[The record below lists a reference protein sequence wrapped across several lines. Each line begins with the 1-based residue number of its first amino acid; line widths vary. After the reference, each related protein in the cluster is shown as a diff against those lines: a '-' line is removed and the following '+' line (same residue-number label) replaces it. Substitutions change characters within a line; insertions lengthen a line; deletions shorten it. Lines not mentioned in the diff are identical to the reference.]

1 MNVTSRLPRLKRVLS
16 LFGAAV
22 LLAGCSV
29 LDKPTRSAVFDF
41 GPGAAPVVATTTD
54 VARLP
59 VALAEVDAAS
69 AFDSTAVLYRLAYAD
84 AQQLQPY
91 AQARWSMP
99 PAQLLRQRLRQSLT
113 QQTTVTREGEVAQQR
128 PMVLRLELDEFSQM
142 FDAPG
147 KSVGQVRV
155 HATVVQASATGERL
169 VAQRGFAAQRPAPSP
184 DAAGGVR
191 ALTAATDAVVM
202 DIAQW
207 MGTLK

>member
-1 MNVTSRLPRLKRVLS
+1 MNATSRLSRLPRVVCLV
-16 LFGAAV
+16 GAIV

-29 LDKPTRSAVFDF
+29 LDKPIRSTVFDF
-41 GPGAAPVVATTTD
+41 GSGALPVAASAPD
-54 VARLP
+54 VSRQP
-59 VALAEVDAAS
+59 VALAEVEAAS

-99 PAQLLRQRLRQSLT
+99 PAQLLRQRLRQTLT
-113 QQTTVTREGEVAQQR
+113 QQTSVTREGEVAQQR
-128 PMVLRLELDEFSQM
+128 PMVLRLEIDEFSQM
-142 FDAPG
+142 FDAPD
-147 KSVGQVRV
+147 KSVGQIRV

-169 VAQRGFAAQRPAPSP
+169 VAQRGFAAQRPAPSA

-191 ALTAATDAVVM
+191 ALTAATDAVVA

-207 MGTLK
+207 MGSLK

>member
-1 MNVTSRLPRLKRVLS
+1 MNATSRFSCVPRALVLI
-16 LFGAAV
+16 GAVV

-29 LDKPTRSAVFDF
+29 LDKPTRSTVFDF
-41 GPGAAPVVATTTD
+41 GPAAAPVAVTAPDLTHQ
-54 VARLP
+54 P

-99 PAQLLRQRLRQSLT
+99 PAQLLRQRLRQTLAL
-113 QQTTVTREGEVAQQR
+113 QTGVTREGEVAQQR

-142 FDAPG
+142 FDAPD

-155 HATVVQASATGERL
+155 QATVVQASATGERL
-169 VAQRGFAAQRPAPSP
+169 VAQRGFAAQRPAPSA

-191 ALTAATDAVVM
+191 ALTAATDAVVA

-207 MGTLK
+207 MGSLK

>member
-1 MNVTSRLPRLKRVLS
+1 MNPTSRPLRLPRVVWLI
-16 LFGAAV
+16 GAAA
-22 LLAGCSV
+22 LLAGCTV
-29 LDKPTRSAVFDF
+29 LEKPTRPTVFDF
-41 GPGAAPVVATTTD
+41 GPGAAPVVA
-54 VARLP
+54 VAPDMARPP

-99 PAQLLRQRLRQSLT
+99 PAQLLRQRLRQTLT
-113 QQTTVTREGEVAQQR
+113 QQTSVTREGEVAQQR
-128 PMVLRLELDEFSQM
+128 PLVLRLELDEFSQM
-142 FDAPG
+142 FDTPDS
-147 KSVGQVRV
+147 SVGQIRV

-169 VAQRGFAAQRPAPSP
+169 VAQRGFAAQRPAPSA

-191 ALTAATDAVVM
+191 ALTAATDAVVA

-207 MGTLK
+207 MGALK